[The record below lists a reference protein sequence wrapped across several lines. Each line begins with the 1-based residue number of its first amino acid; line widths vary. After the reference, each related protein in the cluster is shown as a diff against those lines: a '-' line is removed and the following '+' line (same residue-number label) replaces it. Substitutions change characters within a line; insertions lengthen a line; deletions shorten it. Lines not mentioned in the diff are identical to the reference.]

1 MLCYMRVFVFYIKKE
16 KYRKNQ
22 ISARSTADRG
32 NDTIAFKDYITIT
45 TVPIYKIDLLREQ
58 SCLVTFVINTEEI
71 WIVGI
76 PSVLSS
82 LSPFFFGSIFP
93 SWRCI
98 TLGFS
103 PACDRA
109 DVSRIRSVRVSCY
122 VRRMRTLSWK
132 FSLEIRRRY
141 RACVIEKV

>member
-1 MLCYMRVFVFYIKKE
+1 MLRYMRVLVFYIKKKE

-22 ISARSTADRG
+22 IAARSTVDRG
-32 NDTIAFKDYITIT
+32 NDTIAFKNYVTITI
-45 TVPIYKIDLLREQ
+45 VPMVQFIRSVCRESKAFCLL
-58 SCLVTFVINTEEI
+58 SLCIVTSVINIEEI

-82 LSPFFFGSIFP
+82 LSPFFFGSFFP

-103 PACDRA
+103 SWPACDRV

-132 FSLEIRRRY
+132 LS
-141 RACVIEKV
+141 